1 MAPMTAPDS
10 ASRHSTPP
18 GTAANGRCTEAPS
31 VVIARSCGV
40 RSGTYLSLSMRL
52 LECVPI
58 AAPAFAAAIVG
69 IRLGTPT
76 MVLLTSVRPARSSTN
91 TEMSLKP
98 LALHCGAY
106 GKGGVVR

>member
-1 MAPMTAPDS
+1 M
-10 ASRHSTPP
+10 
-18 GTAANGRCTEAPS
+18 
-31 VVIARSCGV
+31 